1 MDKALDLGGRCLSRF
16 EGLESGGKVY
26 AAHVERHRGC
36 PWGRG
41 TRDGGSSSQRA
52 QQ

>member
-1 MDKALDLGGRCLSRF
+1 MSRVK
-16 EGLESGGKVY
+16 GLESGGKVD
-26 AAHVERHRGC
+26 AARVERHRGC

-41 TRDGGSSSQRA
+41 TRHGGSSSRRA